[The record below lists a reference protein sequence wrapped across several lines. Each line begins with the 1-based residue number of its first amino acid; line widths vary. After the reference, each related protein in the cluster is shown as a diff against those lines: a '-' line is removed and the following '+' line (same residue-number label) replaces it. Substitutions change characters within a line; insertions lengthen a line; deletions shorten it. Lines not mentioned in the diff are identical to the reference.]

1 MMSRNMFYSRTRN
14 LIGDNALEKL
24 RNSSVAVFGIGGVGG
39 YVAETLARSG
49 VSRLVLIDG
58 DRVEESNLNRQ
69 IIATRTTLGMPK
81 VTAMAERIASI
92 NPDCKVVAIESRF
105 NADNLDKFDFD
116 YDYIADCIDS
126 VKDKQLL
133 ILTAKDKNIPII
145 CAMGAG
151 NRSGLP
157 EYKLADIHKTS
168 YDPLAK
174 VIRKFCV
181 QEGVKK
187 LNVVYT
193 TQPTIKTDSG
203 VASIAYHPMSMAS
216 IISAKIVNDLIK

>member
-69 IIATRTTLGMPK
+69 IIATRTTLGMAK

-92 NPDCKVVAIESRF
+92 NPDCKVVAIENRF

-116 YDYIADCIDS
+116 YDYIINEINERL
-126 VKDKQLL
+126 KDYFYQ
-133 ILTAKDKNIPII
+133 
-145 CAMGAG
+145 
-151 NRSGLP
+151 
-157 EYKLADIHKTS
+157 
-168 YDPLAK
+168 
-174 VIRKFCV
+174 
-181 QEGVKK
+181 
-187 LNVVYT
+187 
-193 TQPTIKTDSG
+193 
-203 VASIAYHPMSMAS
+203 
-216 IISAKIVNDLIK
+216 ISNSEFFFM